1 MIRPFRMIK
10 FLVQSSIDEV
20 DQRPTRIENCDLF
33 SFTCI
38 FVSSPILY
46 DACFYFPAKMITGLY
61 KVTYLHRL
69 TQWIW
74 WHLMRCNDEM
84 SNKLEMVTCIKL
96 SQIIITEHNRHD
108 FDCLHK
114 RARSSVNE
122 KTNTYTK
129 LMKKKKNTNTWR
141 VERKIR
147 MNKCGKDWW
156 L

>member
-1 MIRPFRMIK
+1 MIFALLIIK

-33 SFTCI
+33 SFFTWN
-38 FVSSPILY
+38 FSSLILSDEY
-46 DACFYFPAKMITGLY
+46 VCFPAKMITGLY

-84 SNKLEMVTCIKL
+84 SNELKMVTCIKL

-114 RARSSVNE
+114 RAFVSQRMNEIKTSRRRRRS
-122 KTNTYTK
+122 
-129 LMKKKKNTNTWR
+129 
-141 VERKIR
+141 KIR
-147 MNKCGKDWW
+147 GSERGGKKYGYVAKMW